1 MDHLSP
7 ELILAFFEVF
17 PLKTLIA
24 AQGVNKQWRSL
35 VPKTTMLPARRK
47 LYDLYHV
54 AIVSPA
60 FLANRAVLVQK
71 LVPFDRSAF
80 LATLEVH
87 GRTLPDE
94 FRCWILEWPA
104 KAVIGWTWPGLDPYF
119 NMGNEMWKPYGS
131 NSLSAEDRQGIEP
144 MFFCYPPDGN
154 PYPAETEKN
163 EWGIDLE
170 TVDLPDWD
178 AHLQI
183 VLVGGMHIWYHGC
196 TVYTILIA
204 DKTKPLLHGTVH
216 TLDGQFI
223 HGEAC
228 LVASDWIQWLRKE
241 LEKMDENMRVQQQ

>member
-1 MDHLSP
+1 
-7 ELILAFFEVF
+7 
-17 PLKTLIA
+17 
-24 AQGVNKQWRSL
+24 
-35 VPKTTMLPARRK
+35 
-47 LYDLYHV
+47 
-54 AIVSPA
+54 
-60 FLANRAVLVQK
+60 
-71 LVPFDRSAF
+71 
-80 LATLEVH
+80 
-87 GRTLPDE
+87 
-94 FRCWILEWPA
+94 
-104 KAVIGWTWPGLDPYF
+104 
-119 NMGNEMWKPYGS
+119 MGNEMWKPYGS
-131 NSLSAEDRQGIEP
+131 NSLSGGAEEGLIIIEERLAIEP

-241 LEKMDENMRVQQQ
+241 LEKMDENMLSSKGRDRGRLRVQQQ